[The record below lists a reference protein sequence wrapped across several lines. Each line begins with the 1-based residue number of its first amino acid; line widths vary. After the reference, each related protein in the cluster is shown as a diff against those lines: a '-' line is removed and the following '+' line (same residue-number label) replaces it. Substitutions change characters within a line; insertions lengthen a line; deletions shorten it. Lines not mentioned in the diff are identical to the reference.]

1 MEYFKRQEGDL
12 MKIFQS
18 RNIVGHMAMDSPMR
32 RWRKSQN
39 VTQTE
44 LARRVGVYVST
55 IAKWEQQFSRPRGEA
70 LERLVAVTGLSLEAI
85 LFPQRYLE
93 EHPDFLATWAEVPP
107 RRGRYPEEERRQRQQ
122 PPRRG
127 RPSKRPPEGES
138 GA

>member
-1 MEYFKRQEGDL
+1 

-55 IAKWEQQFSRPRGEA
+55 IAKWEQQFSRPRGQA

-107 RRGRYPEEERRQRQQ
+107 RRGLHPGQGRRTQRRARKRQ
-122 PPRRG
+122 
-127 RPSKRPPEGES
+127 RPPE
-138 GA
+138 ADA